1 MDKKESPYLLDKA
14 KFKSR
19 RGLNELDQILVPFVQ
34 NEFNSLEEKEK
45 FLLVEL
51 LEFEDVDLADL
62 ILYRKIEP
70 EIKFEEIILK
80 IIKFKKNGSVSFKK
94 KKNRKNKS
102 KDFTKKKVH

>member
-1 MDKKESPYLLDKA
+1 MDKKETSFLLDKA

-45 FLLVEL
+45 FLMVEL

-70 EIKFEEIILK
+70 EIKFQEIILK
-80 IIKFKKNGSVSFKK
+80 IIKFSSEI
-94 KKNRKNKS
+94 
-102 KDFTKKKVH
+102 

>member
-1 MDKKESPYLLDKA
+1 MNKKESLYLLDKA

-34 NEFNSLEEKEK
+34 NKFNSLEEKEK

-62 ILYRKIEP
+62 ILYQKIEP

-80 IIKFKKNGSVSFKK
+80 IIKFSSEI
-94 KKNRKNKS
+94 
-102 KDFTKKKVH
+102 

>member
-1 MDKKESPYLLDKA
+1 MDKKETTFLLDKA

-34 NEFNSLEEKEK
+34 NEFNNLEEKEK

-62 ILYRKIEP
+62 ILYRKKEP

-80 IIKFKKNGSVSFKK
+80 IIKFSSEI
-94 KKNRKNKS
+94 
-102 KDFTKKKVH
+102 

>member
-1 MDKKESPYLLDKA
+1 MNKKESPYLLDKA

-80 IIKFKKNGSVSFKK
+80 IIKFSSEI
-94 KKNRKNKS
+94 
-102 KDFTKKKVH
+102 

>member
-1 MDKKESPYLLDKA
+1 MHWIRRRDEIRGVLG
-14 KFKSR
+14 FWG

-62 ILYRKIEP
+62 ILYRKMEP
-70 EIKFEEIILK
+70 ELEFEEIILK
-80 IIKFKKNGSVSFKK
+80 IIKFSSEI
-94 KKNRKNKS
+94 
-102 KDFTKKKVH
+102 

>member
-1 MDKKESPYLLDKA
+1 MDKKENPYLLDKA

-34 NEFNSLEEKEK
+34 NEFNSLDEKEK
-45 FLLVEL
+45 FLFVEL

-80 IIKFKKNGSVSFKK
+80 IIKFSSEI
-94 KKNRKNKS
+94 
-102 KDFTKKKVH
+102 

>member
-1 MDKKESPYLLDKA
+1 MDKKETSFLLDKA

-70 EIKFEEIILK
+70 EIKFE
-80 IIKFKKNGSVSFKK
+80 
-94 KKNRKNKS
+94 
-102 KDFTKKKVH
+102 

>member
-1 MDKKESPYLLDKA
+1 MDKKESSYLLDKA

-62 ILYRKIEP
+62 ILYRKMEP

-80 IIKFKKNGSVSFKK
+80 IIKFSSEI
-94 KKNRKNKS
+94 
-102 KDFTKKKVH
+102 

>member
-1 MDKKESPYLLDKA
+1 MDKKESSYLLDKA

-51 LEFEDVDLADL
+51 LEFEDVDLSDL
-62 ILYRKIEP
+62 ILYRKMEP

-80 IIKFKKNGSVSFKK
+80 IIKFSSEI
-94 KKNRKNKS
+94 
-102 KDFTKKKVH
+102 

>member
-1 MDKKESPYLLDKA
+1 MNKKESSFLLDKA

-62 ILYRKIEP
+62 ILYRKIMSD
-70 EIKFEEIILK
+70 IKFEKIILK
-80 IIKFKKNGSVSFKK
+80 IINFSSEI
-94 KKNRKNKS
+94 
-102 KDFTKKKVH
+102 

>member
-1 MDKKESPYLLDKA
+1 MDKKESSFLLDKA

-34 NEFNSLEEKEK
+34 NEFNNLEEKEK

-62 ILYRKIEP
+62 ILYRKKEP

-80 IIKFKKNGSVSFKK
+80 IIKFSSEI
-94 KKNRKNKS
+94 
-102 KDFTKKKVH
+102 

>member
-1 MDKKESPYLLDKA
+1 MDKKESAYLLDKA

-19 RGLNELDQILVPFVQ
+19 RGLNELDQTLVPFVQ

-62 ILYRKIEP
+62 ILYRKMEP

-80 IIKFKKNGSVSFKK
+80 IIEFSSEI
-94 KKNRKNKS
+94 
-102 KDFTKKKVH
+102 